1 MIALKLKEFLNLY
14 VNRTRSLENDRLRLY
29 ELKLRSRSP
38 VTTQITGLP
47 HSLGFDGNRITRN
60 LSHIEELEEEIK
72 KEETQLLEI
81 HKKLKII
88 IYRLNGRNLQK
99 RDVLTMRYL
108 DCFDWKT
115 IVEIMFGSEA
125 DFEERDDV
133 YLNRAQKIHGAAL
146 KALAELLTLEEMEE
160 IFNERRTERRS

>member
-1 MIALKLKEFLNLY
+1 MFASELKDFFTLY
-14 VNRTRSLENDRLRLY
+14 CKRTCSLENDRLRLY
-29 ELKLRSRSP
+29 ELRLRSKSP
-38 VTTQITGLP
+38 ASAQITGLP
-47 HSLGFDGNRITRN
+47 HSPGFDRNR
-60 LSHIEELEEEIK
+60 LSRDLVHIEELEEEIK

-88 IYRLNGRNLQK
+88 ICRLIGRNLQK

-108 DCFDWKT
+108 DGFDWKS

-146 KALAELLTLEEMEE
+146 KALSELVTLEEMEG
-160 IFNERRTERRS
+160 IFNE

>member
-1 MIALKLKEFLNLY
+1 MLTSKLKEFLNLY
-14 VNRTRSLENDRLRLY
+14 CERIRSLENERMRLY
-29 ELKLRSRSP
+29 ELKLRTKSP
-38 VTTQITGLP
+38 SSPQLDGMP
-47 HSLGFDGNRITRN
+47 HAPGFSGERFSLE
-60 LSHIEELEEEIK
+60 LSHIEELEADVK
-72 KEETQLLEI
+72 KESSQLLEI

-108 DCFDWKT
+108 DGFDWKT
-115 IVEIMFGSEA
+115 IVGIMFGSET

-146 KALAELLTLEEMEE
+146 KALSELVTLEEMEG
-160 IFNERRTERRS
+160 IFNE